1 LDRSAVARAPPW
13 QWNTAPARSPGSV
26 LFWRVRSGVGC
37 RQTLVDRPISPTIER
52 GRRAVASSRSPI
64 HLRPRNAVRRAAVR
78 PSASARASRRRR
90 PPYLLTYLPT
100 EDSLGRT
107 KTRSQLRT
115 WSSGVGPKR
124 TGSRVRSVFSAA
136 HRREIHNCSALHCIA
151 V

>member
-1 LDRSAVARAPPW
+1 MFGPERRSACAAMAVEHRAR
-13 QWNTAPARSPGSV
+13 QPGSV
-26 LFWRVRSGVGC
+26 LFWRVGY
-37 RQTLVDRPISPTIER
+37 
-52 GRRAVASSRSPI
+52 AAASA
-64 HLRPRNAVRRAAVR
+64 AVRRSSTDRFHRPSSAVVSPSPR
-78 PSASARASRRRR
+78 LGHRSTSDRETPSVGPRSASAQASRRRR

-124 TGSRVRSVFSAA
+124 TGGRVRSVFSAA

>member
-1 LDRSAVARAPPW
+1 MFGPERRSACAAMAVEHRAR
-13 QWNTAPARSPGSV
+13 QPGSV

-78 PSASARASRRRR
+78 PSASAQASRRRR
-90 PPYLLTYLPT
+90 PPYLLTYLLT

-124 TGSRVRSVFSAA
+124 TGGRVRSVFSAA